1 MSPPGGHPWG
11 GAGCHRD
18 TEHVRQP
25 WEHACAGVRVGV
37 GRDTPGLVPTPG
49 FGLDTTPVGG
59 SSLCPSSAPG
69 YLPPVFWCP
78 NARGTQF
85 VSHAE
90 RGSSVRDGLWW
101 AGPPWGRSAWAGGRR
116 VLPVTAP
123 SVCSEARPPR
133 APWSQ
138 ASPVSLSDS
147 PGGLGGRVTGR
158 WPRAPAQPSGPDPAA
173 LSPQWPSTSSC
184 STSRTF

>member
-18 TEHVRQP
+18 TEHVRPP

-49 FGLDTTPVGG
+49 FGLDTAPVG
-59 SSLCPSSAPG
+59 
-69 YLPPVFWCP
+69 
-78 NARGTQF
+78 GTQF

-138 ASPVSLSDS
+138 ASPISLSDS

-158 WPRAPAQPSGPDPAA
+158 RPRAPAQPSGPDPAA